1 MTDEIKHMLKS
12 HIDRFDEFHEEWT
25 EHRKESKEATAK
37 IAEVHNTVTA
47 IAPQAIHLAQLPTI
61 AGSLKALETSSAAHI
76 NSLIG
81 QANSNEVSKTKL
93 IEKMM
98 MICLTTVI
106 FLGVLLIVMLLRE
119 SNKNFNLGT
128 TGVSLTSPESDNK
141 KTP

>member
-1 MTDEIKHMLKS
+1 MSDEIKALLIS
-12 HIDRFDEFHEEWT
+12 HINQFDEFKDEWG
-25 EHRKESKEATAK
+25 EHRKEAKE
-37 IAEVHNTVTA
+37 INQLISEVHNTVVA
-47 IAPQAIHLAQLPTI
+47 IAPQAIHLSQLPTI

-81 QANSNEVSKTKL
+81 QANANEVSKTKL

-106 FLGVLLIVMLLRE
+106 FLGILLIVMLLRE
-119 SNKNFNLGT
+119 SNKNFALGT
-128 TGVSLTSPESDNK
+128 QGVSLTSPESDNK